1 MILCIECGNM
11 MRLEGKFWVCPC
23 RRVEA
28 RRQTMTVEVNNPEKQ
43 GKGVADEVNPLAV
56 YDHVCSK
63 CGFGKAQMVSKGV
76 AISDEDELLEM
87 VCGKC
92 GHHDVEDG
100 LKPY

>member
-1 MILCIECGNM
+1 

-23 RRVEA
+23 RKVEA
-28 RRQTMTVEVNNPEKQ
+28 RRKTVSFEVVQSEK
-43 GKGVADEVNPLAV
+43 KGIGIASEINSLAV
-56 YDHVCSK
+56 YDHICSN
-63 CGFGKAQMVSKGV
+63 CGFNKAQMVSKGV